1 MPEPT
6 KDTKAAASSA
16 SATAA
21 SAAAPAPAV
30 APQPEK
36 RVYVVRNRIAGT
48 LDGKRDPRR
57 GDTLRLTDA
66 EAKALGGAVELSR

>member
-6 KDTKAAASSA
+6 KDTKAAAPA
-16 SATAA
+16 AA
-21 SAAAPAPAV
+21 SAAAPAV
-30 APQPEK
+30 ASQPEK

-57 GDTLRLTDA
+57 GDTVRLTEA
-66 EAKALGGAVELSR
+66 EAAALGSAVEPQR

>member
-1 MPEPT
+1 MPDIQ
-6 KDTKAAASSA
+6 KDTKP
-16 SATAA
+16 AA
-21 SAAAPAPAV
+21 SAASASAAAA

-66 EAKALGGAVELSR
+66 EAAALGSAVELSR

>member
-6 KDTKAAASSA
+6 KNTGTAASSA
-16 SATAA
+16 SAP
-21 SAAAPAPAV
+21 AAAPAPAATV
-30 APQPEK
+30 TQPPEK

-57 GDTLRLTDA
+57 GDTLRLTAD
-66 EAKALGGAVELSR
+66 EAASLGPAVEPSR